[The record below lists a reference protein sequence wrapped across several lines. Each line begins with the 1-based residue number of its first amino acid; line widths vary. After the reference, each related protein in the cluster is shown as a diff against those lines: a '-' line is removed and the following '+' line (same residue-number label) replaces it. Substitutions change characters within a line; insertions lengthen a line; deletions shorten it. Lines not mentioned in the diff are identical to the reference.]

1 MRTLEQALFDHELIT
16 LRVIAEWWELDL
28 TGADKGESVKQLAK
42 ALQRLD
48 LSLEM
53 RYLPP
58 EESEALQALIKNGGR
73 VPVATYARNHGQVRL
88 MGPGRLEREEPWFEP
103 SSPAEALWY
112 RGFLYRAFDESGD
125 DMVEFYYLP
134 TELFEQ
140 VPQEDEKVEEAEATP
155 AGELAPTT
163 APSDYNE
170 SITSAIDDLT
180 TILGYAQRHGWRE
193 GQLAELGDYL
203 VGSKPGRDD
212 LLIKLAWEAKYLR
225 KTDDGGKPTRSA
237 VAWMQKGREG
247 ALYDLAQTWWTSAW
261 NELHHTRGLQC
272 EGSGWQNDPVLARN
286 ALLNA
291 LPRNENWYHIDDII
305 SQIKANNPDFQRPD
319 GNYDTWYIRDVTTN
333 DYITGFENWDLVEGR
348 LLAFI
353 LTSPMVWL
361 GLTEATSKAY
371 RLTPRALAWLSEK
384 EPKQAD
390 VPIPFIA
397 RPDGTIIVP
406 HNANRY
412 HRFQV
417 ARIADAERI
426 APHTPYTYQLTPS
439 SLTSANEQGI
449 NPDRILQFLQ
459 QATGKEVPAGIKR
472 AIQRWAENGTEGR
485 LEQVVVLRVKS
496 ADILDKLQASPKTRP
511 FLGQRLGDLAVEIRG
526 DDWRELQKIT
536 AQLGLLLEIV

>member
-28 TGADKGESVKQLAK
+28 TGADKGDSVKRLAK
-42 ALQRLD
+42 ALKRLD

-58 EESEALQALIKNGGR
+58 EESEALQTLVKGKGR
-73 VPVATYARNHGQVRL
+73 VPVATFSRQHGQVRL

-134 TELFEQ
+134 NELFEQ
-140 VPQEDEKVEEAEATP
+140 FPTEEAQPETESTSP
-155 AGELAPTT
+155 AGEITPTT
-163 APSDYNE
+163 APAQTTE
-170 SITSAIDDLT
+170 SPTSAIDDLT
-180 TILGYAQRHGWRE
+180 SLLAHAQRHGWKE
-193 GQLAELGDYL
+193 DQLAVVQPYFLD
-203 VGSKPGRDD
+203 SHPGRDT
-212 LLIKLAWEAKYLR
+212 LLLKLAWEAKLLR
-225 KTDDGGKPTRSA
+225 QTDEGGKPTRTA

-247 ALYDLAQTWWTSAW
+247 ALYDLAQAWWTSTW
-261 NELHHTRGLQC
+261 NELHVTPGLQC
-272 EGSGWQNDPVLARN
+272 EGSGWQNDPLLARN
-286 ALLNA
+286 TLLNV
-291 LPRNENWYHIDDII
+291 LPRNENWYHTDDVI
-305 SQIKANNPDFQRPD
+305 SQIKANKPDFQRPD
-319 GNYDTWYIRDVTTN
+319 GNYDTWYIRDIKTN
-333 DYITGFENWDLVEGR
+333 EYITGFENWDLVEGR

-353 LTSPMVWL
+353 VTGPMVWL
-361 GLTEATSKAY
+361 GLTEATPKTY
-371 RLTPRALAWLSEK
+371 RLTPRALAWLTEK

-390 VPIPFIA
+390 VPIPFIT

-417 ARIADAERI
+417 ARIADAEPLI
-426 APHTPYTYQLTPS
+426 PNKPYTYQLTPS
-439 SLTSANEQGI
+439 SLTSAQEQGI
-449 NPDRILQFLQ
+449 GPDRILQFLQ

-472 AIQRWAENGTEGR
+472 AIQRWAENGVEGR
-485 LEQVVVLRVKS
+485 LEPIVVLRVKS

-511 FLGQRLGDLAVEIRG
+511 YLGERLGDLAVAIRG